1 MLGLRRE
8 LADRHVL
15 DHAPAQRAYCLVGH
29 GDAPVLSEG
38 CEPLISRQDAPL
50 RYRLGCAASR
60 SLLPRERFSSLTPTR
75 TIGPKL
81 LRSTRFAFSRAKGP
95 ADLSVFRRT
104 SSTFLPTRQ
113 LLGDRHY
120 NTADTTRAR
129 RGQIRPPFDRPV
141 VWALAQVEERLRSAA
156 CLAPAAQLSRALLPF
171 RRGRVPHRRSDAHP
185 HQISDAIED
194 GPCGICRSGRDRH
207 RRMDRAEPRVRRL

>member
-60 SLLPRERFSSLTPTR
+60 SLLPRERFSSLALSGHLLIHRRSP
-75 TIGPKL
+75 L
-81 LRSTRFAFSRAKGP
+81 LRVLRTSPWLLVRRRIVAGDVHDRIVMDRPRTRLARRWLAEENHHRAVRPQWTSKGANENQWAFS
-95 ADLSVFRRT
+95 T
-104 SSTFLPTRQ
+104 SS
-113 LLGDRHY
+113 
-120 NTADTTRAR
+120 A
-129 RGQIRPPFDRPV
+129 
-141 VWALAQVEERLRSAA
+141 RLRSVSANA
-156 CLAPAAQLSRALLPF
+156 M
-171 RRGRVPHRRSDAHP
+171 RRS
-185 HQISDAIED
+185 
-194 GPCGICRSGRDRH
+194 
-207 RRMDRAEPRVRRL
+207 